1 MDTKEYFIGLLKQK
15 QAELQAK
22 GDDRYPRRSDFSERE
37 VMGIKAHL
45 GPWPRAL
52 EAAELKPSDAA
63 AREEKR
69 LQRRIEAK
77 RRKTAEKI
85 KKQASQSAKDAADPA
100 NSQSFH

>member
-52 EAAELKPSDAA
+52 EAAELSPPTPR
-63 AREEKR
+63 REKRSASKDELRQSAEKR
-69 LQRRIEAK
+69 LK
-77 RRKTAEKI
+77 R
-85 KKQASQSAKDAADPA
+85 
-100 NSQSFH
+100 